1 MPIYRKYPALLV
13 PIMLLGLLILL
24 AGCNSSNT
32 TSSNGSH
39 KSPPTQ
45 GHVIYPTVVV
55 KATVGANKPGRGPII
70 IQSPTPI
77 PGGNPSSQQI
87 NLVDRTLV
95 IENVSRQANAAT
107 NMTTVMVKLV
117 VKNTSA
123 KSIKNLATS
132 YQLVGAEGDM
142 FGLPPG
148 TTGNFFGTIASGST
162 RAGTLAFQEIP
173 SFAIKKLQLLYRS
186 ESAQAVF
193 ISLNA

>member
-1 MPIYRKYPALLV
+1 MPIYRKYPVLLASV
-13 PIMLLGLLILL
+13 VLLGLLILL
-24 AGCNSSNT
+24 AGCNSAST
-32 TSSNGSH
+32 TSNGSN
-39 KSPPTQ
+39 KSPQTQ
-45 GHVIYPTVVV
+45 GHVISPTVVV
-55 KATVGANKPGRGPII
+55 KATVGADKPGAGPII

-77 PGGNPSSQQI
+77 PGGSPSSQQI
-87 NLVDRTLV
+87 SLTDRTLV
-95 IENVSRQANAAT
+95 IENVSRQANTTT
-107 NMTTVMVKLV
+107 NMTTITVKLV
-117 VKNTSA
+117 VKNTSG

-148 TTGNFFGTIASGST
+148 TAGNFFGTIASGST
-162 RAGTLAFQEIP
+162 RSGTIAFQQIP